1 MPISTLKYPQEIE
14 ERQDYVLITHQKY
27 RTNQAIAGQEQGEQG
42 TAPDAN
48 APPEGNPIILYM
60 PNSTP
65 PVNNSNNWSQ
75 QNSVGP
81 LGNITR
87 ALGVGATGG
96 IMGVGKSSPLD
107 LAKGAID
114 QLGNM
119 LEQYKGVDALR
130 QIAIGDIAKQFGL
143 NGAGALTQLQR
154 GEVYNPNVELLYDSP
169 SLRGF
174 TLDFLFVPKNSA
186 EAAIMNNIILELKMY
201 SAPSD
206 ETYMFEVP
214 HLWNVTYKSGVGNDT
229 FMNKFKKCALTN
241 IQVAHNPGT
250 DMHSTFADGTP
261 LVTAMSL
268 GFMEVDIITRQNHVE
283 VGGQGY

>member
-1 MPISTLKYPQEIE
+1 MLKYPLEIQSG
-14 ERQDYVLITHQKY
+14 QDYVLITHQRY
-27 RTNQAIAGQEQGEQG
+27 RTNQAIAGQQQD
-42 TAPDAN
+42 TAPDAT
-48 APPEGNPIILYM
+48 APSDGNPIVLYM

-65 PVNNSNNWSQ
+65 PVNNSNSWSQ

-81 LGNITR
+81 LGDITR

-96 IMGVGKSSPLD
+96 VLGVGKSNPLD
-107 LAKGAID
+107 LAKGVGD
-114 QLGNM
+114 QIGN
-119 LEQYKGVDALR
+119 LLKDFKGVDAVR
-130 QIAIGDIAKQFGL
+130 QIAIGDIAKKFGL

-154 GEVYNPNVELLYDSP
+154 GKVYNPNVELLYDSP

-174 TLDFLFVPKNSA
+174 TLDFLFVPKNSV
-186 EAAIMNNIILELKMY
+186 EAAIMNQIILELKMF

-206 ETYMFEVP
+206 EGTMFEVP
-214 HLWNVTYKSGVGNDT
+214 HLWNVTYKSGVNNDT

-241 IQVAHNPGT
+241 IQIAHNPGT
-250 DMHSTFADGTP
+250 DMHSTYADGTP

-268 GFMEVDIITRQNHVE
+268 GFMEVDIITRQNHSD